1 MIAQSEGL
9 LDLSQARLEE
19 VQQVV
24 ITDVAGG
31 DDKQPRG
38 RTGQQMAVAEVR
50 VLADDDPTVLVGHG
64 RDLLIG
70 GPVPVRERRG
80 MEHVVAQ
87 IAQPPAG
94 QAAGRRRGT
103 SRGAEGP
110 DRLAAR
116 GERRKLQSRE
126 QVIALQVGVVGE
138 DLLHRHPRSQ
148 QLQQH
153 LDGIPQSTDH
163 RLAVAD
169 RRVGGD
175 PVESRH
181 APQRT
186 GGAP

>member
-1 MIAQSEGL
+1 MRMRDDRVTPELDMIAQSEGL

-87 IAQPPAG
+87 IAQP
-94 QAAGRRRGT
+94 GRQ
-103 SRGAEGP
+103 P
-110 DRLAAR
+110 DTV
-116 GERRKLQSRE
+116 SYT
-126 QVIALQVGVVGE
+126 
-138 DLLHRHPRSQ
+138 
-148 QLQQH
+148 H
-153 LDGIPQSTDH
+153 LRAHETV
-163 RLAVAD
+163 L
-169 RRVGGD
+169 
-175 PVESRH
+175 
-181 APQRT
+181 
-186 GGAP
+186 